1 MEEGGCTPH
10 VGSEGVYQE
19 VLGPMSDGSG
29 PMSDGLSQ
37 KGLTDEKRL
46 VLM

>member
-10 VGSEGVYQE
+10 EGSEGVYQE
-19 VLGPMSDGSG
+19 VLG